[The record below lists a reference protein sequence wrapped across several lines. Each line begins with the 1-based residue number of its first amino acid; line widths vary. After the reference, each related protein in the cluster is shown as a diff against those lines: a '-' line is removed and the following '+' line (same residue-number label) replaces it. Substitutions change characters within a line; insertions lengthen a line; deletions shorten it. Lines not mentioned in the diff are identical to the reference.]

1 MELAA
6 NFAFQPLDNDVAA
19 GAPVAAVPDQ
29 GLGPL
34 AGLAGNWSGQGFNA
48 IWRPHRGPSDH
59 FLELNV
65 TNDQIGLEVING
77 QIPNR
82 GLLQARI
89 GLHGLTY
96 LQQISDA
103 NVEVNGAPAGL
114 HIEPGLWINVPPT
127 TDPQEPTTIARLAS
141 IPHGTTILVQGTA
154 ATAAGGPSIPAV
166 SLTPFGIGQPK
177 QTGRL
182 RRAAPEQDHA
192 VPDLPGVGLT
202 GITQAMLDNPN
213 SVLTRNP
220 PTVTSTT
227 RLHVSTTAGTIVG
240 GGTSNTAFL
249 VGTKDGPNAD
259 AAHVVA
265 TFWLRDAA
273 GRYRAQAAAVLPDCA
288 AELCWPELAAHH
300 GGHTDQGRRS
310 RRRSLPRCRARLRP
324 GAGRGADPEAAG
336 QRGWISP
343 IGPKPSCGV
352 SM

>member
-6 NFAFQPLDNDVAA
+6 GFAFQPLDNDEGTAPPAA
-19 GAPVAAVPDQ
+19 VAVPDQ

-34 AGLAGNWSGQGFNA
+34 AGLAGHWSGQGFNA
-48 IWRPHRGPSDH
+48 IWRPHRGASDH

-65 TNDQIGLEVING
+65 TNDRIDLEIIDG

-82 GLLQARI
+82 GLVQARI

-103 NVEVNGAPAGL
+103 NVQVNGAPAGL
-114 HIEPGLWINVPPT
+114 HIEPGVWINIPPT
-127 TDPQEPTTIARLAS
+127 TDPQEPATVARLAS

-154 ATAAGGPSIPAV
+154 TTAAGGPSIQAV
-166 SLTPFGIGQPK
+166 SLTPFSIGQPK
-177 QTGRL
+177 QTVDFD
-182 RRAAPEQDHA
+182 EQH
-192 VPDLPGVGLT
+192 LNKNTQFRTSGVGLT

-213 SVLTRNP
+213 SVLTGNP
-220 PTVTSTT
+220 PNVTTTT

-265 TFWLRDAA
+265 TFWLQTLDGDTEPKRLQYSQTVLLNFA
-273 GRYRAQAAAVLPDCA
+273 GLS
-288 AELCWPELAAHH
+288 WPHITVATLTKA
-300 GGHTDQGRRS
+300 
-310 RRRSLPRCRARLRP
+310 
-324 GAGRGADPEAAG
+324 
-336 QRGWISP
+336 
-343 IGPKPSCGV
+343 
-352 SM
+352 

>member
-6 NFAFQPLDNDVAA
+6 NFAFQPLDNDDGS
-19 GAPVAAVPDQ
+19 GAAAVPDQ

-48 IWRPHRGPSDH
+48 IWRPHRGASDH

-65 TNDQIGLEVING
+65 TSDQIDLAVING

-82 GLLQARI
+82 ALLQARI

-114 HIEPGLWINVPPT
+114 HIEPGVWINIPPT

-154 ATAAGGPSIPAV
+154 ATAAGGPSIPGV
-166 SLTPFGIGQPK
+166 SLTPFSIGQPT
-177 QTGRL
+177 QTVDFD
-182 RRAAPEQDHA
+182 EQH
-192 VPDLPGVGLT
+192 LNKTTQFRTSGVGLT

-227 RLHVSTTAGTIVG
+227 RLHVLTTAGTIVG

-265 TFWLRDAA
+265 TFWLQTLEGQTEPTRLQ
-273 GRYRAQAAAVLPDCA
+273 YSQIVL
-288 AELCWPELAAHH
+288 LNFSGLSWPHITVGTLTKA
-300 GGHTDQGRRS
+300 
-310 RRRSLPRCRARLRP
+310 
-324 GAGRGADPEAAG
+324 
-336 QRGWISP
+336 
-343 IGPKPSCGV
+343 
-352 SM
+352 

>member
-6 NFAFQPLDNDVAA
+6 NFAFQPLDNDEGT
-19 GAPVAAVPDQ
+19 GAAAVPDQ

-34 AGLAGNWSGQGFNA
+34 AGLAGNRSGQGFNA

-65 TNDQIGLEVING
+65 TNDQIDLAVING

-89 GLHGLTY
+89 GLRGLTY

-114 HIEPGLWINVPPT
+114 HIEPGVWINIPPT

-154 ATAAGGPSIPAV
+154 ATAAGGPSIPGV
-166 SLTPFGIGQPK
+166 SLTPFSIGQ
-177 QTGRL
+177 
-182 RRAAPEQDHA
+182 RAQPVDFDEQHLNKTTQFRTSGA
-192 VPDLPGVGLT
+192 GLT

-213 SVLTRNP
+213 RVLTRNP
-220 PTVTSTT
+220 PNVTTTT
-227 RLHVSTTAGTIVG
+227 RLHVSSTAGTIVG

-259 AAHVVA
+259 AAHVLA
-265 TFWLRDAA
+265 TFWLQTLHGDTEPKRLQYSQTVLLNFA
-273 GRYRAQAAAVLPDCA
+273 GLS
-288 AELCWPELAAHH
+288 WPHITVATLTKA
-300 GGHTDQGRRS
+300 
-310 RRRSLPRCRARLRP
+310 
-324 GAGRGADPEAAG
+324 
-336 QRGWISP
+336 
-343 IGPKPSCGV
+343 
-352 SM
+352 

>member
-6 NFAFQPLDNDVAA
+6 NFAFQPLDNDEGAA
-19 GAPVAAVPDQ
+19 PPAAAAVPDQ

-48 IWRPHRGPSDH
+48 IWRPHRGASDH

-65 TNDQIGLEVING
+65 TNDQIDLEIING

-82 GLLQARI
+82 GLVQARI

-114 HIEPGLWINVPPT
+114 HIEPGLWINIPPT
-127 TDPQEPTTIARLAS
+127 TDPQEPATVARLAS

-154 ATAAGGPSIPAV
+154 TTAAGGPSIAAV
-166 SLTPFGIGQPK
+166 SLTPFSIGQPK
-177 QTGRL
+177 QTTDFD
-182 RRAAPEQDHA
+182 EQHLNKNTPFRTSGA
-192 VPDLPGVGLT
+192 GLT

-213 SVLTRNP
+213 SVLTGNP
-220 PTVTSTT
+220 PNVATTT

-249 VGTKDGPNAD
+249 VGTNDGPNAD
-259 AAHVVA
+259 AAHVTA
-265 TFWLRDAA
+265 TFWLQTLDGDTEPKRLQYSQTVLLNFA
-273 GRYRAQAAAVLPDCA
+273 GLS
-288 AELCWPELAAHH
+288 WPHITVATLAKA
-300 GGHTDQGRRS
+300 
-310 RRRSLPRCRARLRP
+310 
-324 GAGRGADPEAAG
+324 
-336 QRGWISP
+336 
-343 IGPKPSCGV
+343 
-352 SM
+352 

>member
-6 NFAFQPLDNDVAA
+6 NFAFQPLDNDTGTAA
-19 GAPVAAVPDQ
+19 AAAAVPDS
-29 GLGPL
+29 GLGPI
-34 AGLAGNWSGQGFNA
+34 AGLAGSWSGQGFNA
-48 IWRPHRGPSDH
+48 IWRPHRGASDH

-65 TNDQIGLEVING
+65 TDDRIDLSVING

-103 NVEVNGAPAGL
+103 NVKVNGAPAGL
-114 HIEPGLWINVPPT
+114 HIEPGVWVNVPPT

-141 IPHGTTILVQGTA
+141 IPHGTTILVQGTG
-154 ATAAGGPSIPAV
+154 ATAAGGPSIPSV
-166 SLTPFGIGQPK
+166 SLTPFSIGQPT
-177 QTGRL
+177 QTVDFD
-182 RRAAPEQDHA
+182 EQH
-192 VPDLPGVGLT
+192 LNKTTQFRTSGVGLT

-213 SVLTRNP
+213 SVLTKNP
-220 PTVTSTT
+220 PKVTSTT

-265 TFWLRDAA
+265 TFWLQTLEGDTEPKRLQ
-273 GRYRAQAAAVLPDCA
+273 YSQIVL
-288 AELCWPELAAHH
+288 LNFSGLSWPHITVGTL
-300 GGHTDQGRRS
+300 T
-310 RRRSLPRCRARLRP
+310 
-324 GAGRGADPEAAG
+324 
-336 QRGWISP
+336 
-343 IGPKPSCGV
+343 KP
-352 SM
+352 